1 MKNTF
6 YSSFLFIFNIIFCLL
21 YQKYAYCYYFFLLF
35 YTSIIYHYYSNI
47 YTYFIDQL
55 SVLLI
60 ILYGTKSFIDKYKNN
75 FIIYNSLI
83 ILCFILT
90 ICIYIYNSFNNNCD
104 IYHIYIHIITTIGH
118 SLIIMS

>member
-75 FIIYNSLI
+75 FII
-83 ILCFILT
+83 
-90 ICIYIYNSFNNNCD
+90 
-104 IYHIYIHIITTIGH
+104 
-118 SLIIMS
+118 